1 MHTAKVLHVRRDLP
15 TNKECS
21 FPGRCGPRAWPLFCL
36 HNPSTSVGCCAN
48 WGDAGNRGQKV
59 DRESSEGPGFST
71 RFLCSHEGSHS
82 LKALL
87 SSSMEG
93 KLCVCALNLK
103 TWKITP
109 SHLTLKG
116 QCGHERSKSGVQLQ
130 H

>member
-1 MHTAKVLHVRRDLP
+1 MSGKTFPPTKSAASLGGVAPEHGLSFVFIILP
-15 TNKECS
+15 
-21 FPGRCGPRAWPLFCL
+21 PLL
-36 HNPSTSVGCCAN
+36 GAVQTG
-48 WGDAGNRGQKV
+48 GMRGNRGQKV

-71 RFLCSHEGSHS
+71 GSLCSHEGSHS
-82 LKALL
+82 LKALV

-116 QCGHERSKSGVQLQ
+116 Q
-130 H
+130 